1 MEGKEVGR
9 LVVGQDLFGA
19 SEHTLPH
26 ARTNT
31 HKHTH
36 SVKVKT
42 HTHTHTHAHTHK
54 DALGHRHGNHVVNM
68 HESVKNKRQSK
79 QNNSRLVFYRV
90 YGLNGKSI

>member
-42 HTHTHTHAHTHK
+42 HTHTHTHTRTHTQRRTRTPPWK
-54 DALGHRHGNHVVNM
+54 
-68 HESVKNKRQSK
+68 
-79 QNNSRLVFYRV
+79 SRC
-90 YGLNGKSI
+90 

>member
-42 HTHTHTHAHTHK
+42 HTHTHTHAHTHTQRRTRTPPWK
-54 DALGHRHGNHVVNM
+54 
-68 HESVKNKRQSK
+68 
-79 QNNSRLVFYRV
+79 SRC
-90 YGLNGKSI
+90 